1 LLHLRGTLSNE
12 KDLTLNYYNLFML
25 LVLTH
30 SQDVTTDAVLNFLP
44 DLEVFRFNIDLWRDY
59 DWQVNQNT
67 FILRDPIGR
76 ECSDA
81 ITHAVYLRKL
91 LFQPVLIDVPAGG
104 SEEAWTRGEVEALW
118 LGLRDLAMETQRLA
132 LVHPSPYGRWNKIRQ
147 MRVASQFFRVPEW
160 SAYHSNTCP
169 LEGSVVVKSFGQSNI
184 GKGGILAVREV
195 NPGQLSPDYPWFV
208 QKSLS
213 KSTHDVTIAC
223 VGEKI
228 FAYQLSRDSFEGED
242 CRFPSV
248 LQSLPWQRFEL
259 TREEEK
265 KVRDFMEATGFTFG
279 RLDFL
284 RDDQGLWF
292 LEINPNGQF
301 AWLDAECKDGL
312 IEAVADAI
320 RQVHQRNS

>member
-1 LLHLRGTLSNE
+1 MLRSSTSPNNPHLS
-12 KDLTLNYYNLFML
+12 ML

-44 DLEVFRFNIDLWRDY
+44 DLEVFRFNIDLWKDY
-59 DWQVNQNT
+59 DWQVNQDT

-76 ECSDA
+76 ECSDE

-147 MRVASQFFRVPEW
+147 MRVASKFFRVPEW
-160 SAYHSNTCP
+160 SAYHAKDCP
-169 LEGSVVVKSFGQSNI
+169 LAGPVVVKSFNQNNTGN
-184 GKGGILAVREV
+184 GGILAVREV
-195 NPGQLSPDYPWFV
+195 NHRQLSPDYPWFV
-208 QKSLS
+208 QKSLAN
-213 KSTHDVTIAC
+213 STHDVTVAC

-228 FAYQLSRDSFEGED
+228 FAYQLPRDSFEGED
-242 CRFPSV
+242 CRFPSA

-259 TREEEK
+259 SRDEEK
-265 KVRDFMEATGFTFG
+265 AVRDFMRATGFTFG

-284 RDDQGLWF
+284 KDKEGLWF

-301 AWLDAECKDGL
+301 AWLDPECKDGL
-312 IEAVADAI
+312 IEAVAEEI
-320 RQVHQRNS
+320 RIVHTRNQTDR